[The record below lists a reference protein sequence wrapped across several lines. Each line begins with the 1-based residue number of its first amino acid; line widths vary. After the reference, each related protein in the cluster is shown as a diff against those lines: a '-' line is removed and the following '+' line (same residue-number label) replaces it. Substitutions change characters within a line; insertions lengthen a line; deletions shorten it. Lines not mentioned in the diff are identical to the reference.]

1 MLFLKTILYAG
12 IALGSATIGQHLI
25 HATRALMAGE
35 QALAHINPYATA
47 AQQDAQVSGALAQIN
62 QARGGAQQ
70 AAQQ

>member
-1 MLFLKTILYAG
+1 MFIKTVLYVG
-12 IALGSATIGQHLI
+12 LALGSATMGQHLI
-25 HATRALMAGE
+25 HATQALMAGE

-62 QARGGAQQ
+62 LARGRAQQ